1 MYSSKCKVNDLTF
14 NLNGEQLITLNVQS
28 DFTPFIDNLIDKEL
42 EIEIKEYKQKR
53 SLNANALLWKLC
65 NEIGNKLR
73 LSKEEIY
80 LNMLKHYGQSEIIS
94 VQSDVNIQGYFKYFE
109 EIGQAKINGK
119 NYFTYY
125 KIFKGSSEYD
135 TQEMSILLDGV
146 VQEAKEQGIQVLSA
160 SELDL
165 IKREWGS

>member
-42 EIEIKEYKQKR
+42 EIEIKEYKEKR

-65 NEIGNKLR
+65 NELGNKLR
-73 LSKEEIY
+73 ISKKEVY
-80 LNMLKHYGQSEIIS
+80 LMALKNYGQSEVIS
-94 VQSDVNIQGYFKYFE
+94 IQSDVNIQGYFKYFE
-109 EIGQAKINGK
+109 KIGTGKINNK
-119 NYFTYY
+119 EFTHY
-125 KIFKGSSEYD
+125 KIYKGSSEYN
-135 TQEMSILLDGV
+135 TLEMSILLDGV

-160 SELDL
+160 SEIDL

>member
-1 MYSSKCKVNDLTF
+1 MKGIINDFIVTIDKRQLLTLELSDDF
-14 NLNGEQLITLNVQS
+14 TQSYDNLKDKTLN
-28 DFTPFIDNLIDKEL
+28 
-42 EIEIKEYKQKR
+42 IEIKEHKQKR

-80 LNMLKHYGQSEIIS
+80 LNMLKHYGQSEIVS
-94 VQSDVNIQGYFKYFE
+94 VRADVDVNGYFKYFE
-109 EIGQAKINGK
+109 EIGQGKINGK
-119 NYFTYY
+119 IFTHY

-146 VQEAKEQGIQVLSA
+146 VQEAKDLGITVLSA

>member
-28 DFTPFIDNLIDKEL
+28 DFTPFVDNLIDKEL
-42 EIEIKEYKQKR
+42 EIEIKEYKEKR

-65 NEIGNKLR
+65 NELGNKLR
-73 LSKEEIY
+73 ISKEEVY
-80 LNMLKHYGQSEIIS
+80 LMALKNYGQSEVIS
-94 VQSDVNIQGYFKYFE
+94 IQSDVNIQGYFKYFE
-109 EIGQAKINGK
+109 EIGTGKINNK
-119 NYFTYY
+119 EFTHY
-125 KIFKGSSEYD
+125 KIYKGSSEYD

-146 VQEAKEQGIQVLSA
+146 VQDAKEQGIQVLSA

-165 IKREWGS
+165 IKREWIK

>member
-1 MYSSKCKVNDLTF
+1 MKGIINDFIVTIDKMQLLTLELSDDF
-14 NLNGEQLITLNVQS
+14 TQSYDNLKDKTLN
-28 DFTPFIDNLIDKEL
+28 
-42 EIEIKEYKQKR
+42 IEIKEHKQKR

-73 LSKEEIY
+73 LSKEEMY

-94 VQSDVNIQGYFKYFE
+94 VRADVDVNGYFKYFE
-109 EIGQAKINGK
+109 EIGQGKINGK
-119 NYFTYY
+119 NFTHY

-146 VQEAKEQGIQVLSA
+146 VQEAKDLGITVLSA

>member
-42 EIEIKEYKQKR
+42 EIEIKEYKEKR

-65 NEIGNKLR
+65 NELGNKLR
-73 LSKEEIY
+73 ISKEEVY
-80 LNMLKHYGQSEIIS
+80 LMALKNYGQSEVIS
-94 VQSDVNIQGYFKYFE
+94 IQSDVNIQGYFKYFE
-109 EIGQAKINGK
+109 EIGTGKINNK
-119 NYFTYY
+119 EFTHY
-125 KIFKGSSEYD
+125 KIYKGSSEYN
-135 TQEMSILLDGV
+135 TLEMSILLDGV
-146 VQEAKEQGIQVLSA
+146 VQDAKEQGIQVLSA

-165 IKREWGS
+165 IKREWKS

>member
-1 MYSSKCKVNDLTF
+1 MKGIINNFIVTIDKRQLLTLELSDDF
-14 NLNGEQLITLNVQS
+14 TQSYDNLKDKTLN
-28 DFTPFIDNLIDKEL
+28 
-42 EIEIKEYKQKR
+42 IEIKEHKQKR

-80 LNMLKHYGQSEIIS
+80 LSMLKHYGQSEIIS
-94 VQSDVNIQGYFKYFE
+94 VRADVDVNGYFKYFE
-109 EIGQAKINGK
+109 EIGQGKINGK
-119 NYFTYY
+119 KFTHY

-146 VQEAKEQGIQVLSA
+146 VQEAKDLGITVLSA

>member
-14 NLNGEQLITLNVQS
+14 NLSGEQLITLNVQS

-42 EIEIKEYKQKR
+42 EIEIKEYKEKR

-65 NEIGNKLR
+65 NELGNKLR
-73 LSKEEIY
+73 LSKEETY

-94 VQSDVNIQGYFKYFE
+94 VRADVDVNGYFKYFE
-109 EIGQAKINGK
+109 EIGQGKINGK
-119 NYFTYY
+119 NFTHY

-146 VQEAKEQGIQVLSA
+146 VQEAKDLGITVLSA

>member
-1 MYSSKCKVNDLTF
+1 MKGIINDFIVTIDKRQLLTLELSDDF
-14 NLNGEQLITLNVQS
+14 TQSYDNLKDKTLN
-28 DFTPFIDNLIDKEL
+28 
-42 EIEIKEYKQKR
+42 IEIKEHKQKR

-94 VQSDVNIQGYFKYFE
+94 VRADVDVNGYFKYFE
-109 EIGQAKINGK
+109 EIGQGKINGK
-119 NYFTYY
+119 NFTHY

>member
-1 MYSSKCKVNDLTF
+1 MKGIINDFIVTIDKRQLLTLELSDDF
-14 NLNGEQLITLNVQS
+14 TQSYDNLKDKTLN
-28 DFTPFIDNLIDKEL
+28 
-42 EIEIKEYKQKR
+42 IEIKEHKQKR

-73 LSKEEIY
+73 LSKEEMY

-94 VQSDVNIQGYFKYFE
+94 VRADVDVNGYFKYFE
-109 EIGQAKINGK
+109 EIGQGKINGK
-119 NYFTYY
+119 NFTHY

-146 VQEAKEQGIQVLSA
+146 VQEAKDLGITALSA

>member
-1 MYSSKCKVNDLTF
+1 MKGTIDDFIVTIDKRQLLTLELSDDF
-14 NLNGEQLITLNVQS
+14 TQSYDNLKDKTLN
-28 DFTPFIDNLIDKEL
+28 
-42 EIEIKEYKQKR
+42 IEIKEHKQKR

-94 VQSDVNIQGYFKYFE
+94 VRADVDVNGYFKYFE
-109 EIGQAKINGK
+109 EIGQGKINGK
-119 NYFTYY
+119 NFTHY
-125 KIFKGSSEYD
+125 KIYKGSSEYD

-160 SELDL
+160 SEIDL

>member
-1 MYSSKCKVNDLTF
+1 MKGIINNFIVTIDKRQLLTLELSDDF
-14 NLNGEQLITLNVQS
+14 TQSYDNLKDKTLN
-28 DFTPFIDNLIDKEL
+28 
-42 EIEIKEYKQKR
+42 IEIKEHKQKR

-94 VQSDVNIQGYFKYFE
+94 VRADVDVNGYFKYFE
-109 EIGQAKINGK
+109 EIGQGKINGK
-119 NYFTYY
+119 NFTHY

-146 VQEAKEQGIQVLSA
+146 VQEAKEQGITVLSA

>member
-1 MYSSKCKVNDLTF
+1 MKGIINDFIVTIDKRQLLTLELSDDF
-14 NLNGEQLITLNVQS
+14 TQSYDNLKDKTLN
-28 DFTPFIDNLIDKEL
+28 
-42 EIEIKEYKQKR
+42 IEIKEHKQKR

-80 LNMLKHYGQSEIIS
+80 LNMLKHYGQSEIVS
-94 VQSDVNIQGYFKYFE
+94 VRADVDVNGYFKYFE
-109 EIGQAKINGK
+109 EIGQGKINGK
-119 NYFTYY
+119 NFTHY

-146 VQEAKEQGIQVLSA
+146 VQEAKDLGITVLSA

>member
-42 EIEIKEYKQKR
+42 EIEIKEYKEKR

-65 NEIGNKLR
+65 NELGNKLR
-73 LSKEEIY
+73 ISKEEVY
-80 LNMLKHYGQSEIIS
+80 LMALKNYGQSEVIS
-94 VQSDVNIQGYFKYFE
+94 IQSDVNIQGYFKYFE
-109 EIGQAKINGK
+109 EIGTGKINNK
-119 NYFTYY
+119 EFTHY
-125 KIFKGSSEYD
+125 KIYKGSSEYD

>member
-1 MYSSKCKVNDLTF
+1 MKGIINDFIVTIDKKQLLTLELSDDF
-14 NLNGEQLITLNVQS
+14 TQSYDNLKDKTLN
-28 DFTPFIDNLIDKEL
+28 
-42 EIEIKEYKQKR
+42 IEIKEHKQKR

-80 LNMLKHYGQSEIIS
+80 LNMLKHYGQSEIVS
-94 VQSDVNIQGYFKYFE
+94 VRADVDVNGYFKYFE
-109 EIGQAKINGK
+109 EIGQGKINGK
-119 NYFTYY
+119 NFTHY

-146 VQEAKEQGIQVLSA
+146 VQEAKDLGITVLSA

>member
-1 MYSSKCKVNDLTF
+1 MKGIINDFIVTIDKKQLLTLELSDDF
-14 NLNGEQLITLNVQS
+14 TQSYDNLKDKTLN
-28 DFTPFIDNLIDKEL
+28 
-42 EIEIKEYKQKR
+42 IEIKEHKQKR

-80 LNMLKHYGQSEIIS
+80 LNMLKHYGQSEIVS
-94 VQSDVNIQGYFKYFE
+94 VRADVDVNGYFKYFE
-109 EIGQAKINGK
+109 EIGQGKINGK
-119 NYFTYY
+119 IFTHY

-146 VQEAKEQGIQVLSA
+146 VQEAKDLGITVLSA

>member
-42 EIEIKEYKQKR
+42 EIEIKEYKEKR

-65 NEIGNKLR
+65 NELGNKLR
-73 LSKEEIY
+73 ISKEEIY
-80 LNMLKHYGQSEIIS
+80 LMMLKNYGQSEVIS
-94 VQSDVNIQGYFKYFE
+94 IQSDVNIQGYFKYFE
-109 EIGQAKINGK
+109 EIGTGKINNK
-119 NYFTYY
+119 NFTHY
-125 KIFKGSSEYD
+125 KIYKGSSEYN
-135 TQEMSILLDGV
+135 TLEMSILLDGV
-146 VQEAKEQGIQVLSA
+146 VQEAKEQGITVLSA

>member
-42 EIEIKEYKQKR
+42 EIEIKEYKEKR

-65 NEIGNKLR
+65 NELGNKLR
-73 LSKEEIY
+73 ISKEEVY
-80 LNMLKHYGQSEIIS
+80 LIALKNYGQSEVIS
-94 VQSDVNIQGYFKYFE
+94 IQSDVNIQGYFKYFE
-109 EIGQAKINGK
+109 KIGTGKINNK
-119 NYFTYY
+119 EFTHY
-125 KIFKGSSEYD
+125 KIYKGSSEYN
-135 TQEMSILLDGV
+135 TLEMSILLDGV
-146 VQEAKEQGIQVLSA
+146 VQDAKEQGIQVLSA

-165 IKREWGS
+165 IKREWRS